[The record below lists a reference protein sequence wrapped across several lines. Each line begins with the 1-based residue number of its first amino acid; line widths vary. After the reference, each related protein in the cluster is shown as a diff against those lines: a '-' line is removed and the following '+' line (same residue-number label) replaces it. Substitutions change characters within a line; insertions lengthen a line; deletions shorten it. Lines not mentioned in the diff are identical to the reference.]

1 MTWFRRA
8 AKPAPRPP
16 TSRPPT
22 PTVPRAGSVPSW
34 SADLT
39 WWSDPV
45 VRLTFA
51 DDSVVELRAD
61 DPRTRAFV
69 ALADLLVGSSG
80 SPVRPI

>member
-8 AKPAPRPP
+8 AKPTPHPRPP
-16 TSRPPT
+16 TPAVS
-22 PTVPRAGSVPSW
+22 SW

>member
-8 AKPAPRPP
+8 GKPTRLPPSALAAP
-16 TSRPPT
+16 
-22 PTVPRAGSVPSW
+22 AVPSW

-39 WWSDPV
+39 WWADPV

-51 DDSVVELRAD
+51 DDSIVELRAD

-69 ALADLLVGSSG
+69 ALADVLVGSSR
-80 SPVRPI
+80 SPIRPI